1 MWNFISNIVTY
12 WLDVLWYSMILLGV
26 GEVVVTI
33 VLVSIARKLN
43 ALKRL
48 PDNEVLSKKSTG
60 RVTRQFDSDEKL
72 RVCALK
78 SIFTLIVKTLTKFNY
93 ICHKYLIKLT
103 VKLNTCN
110 YENAKTPTQFY
121 ICHNI
126 HSFMVINCE

>member
-1 MWNFISNIVTY
+1 
-12 WLDVLWYSMILLGV
+12 MILLGV

-103 VKLNTCN
+103 VKLNTCI
-110 YENAKTPTQFY
+110 YENVKTPTQFY

-126 HSFMVINCE
+126 HSFMVILINCE

>member
-1 MWNFISNIVTY
+1 
-12 WLDVLWYSMILLGV
+12 MILLGV

-33 VLVSIARKLN
+33 VLVSILRKLN

-78 SIFTLIVKTLTKFNY
+78 SIFTLIVKTLTKNKIITY
-93 ICHKYLIKLT
+93 VINIIKLT